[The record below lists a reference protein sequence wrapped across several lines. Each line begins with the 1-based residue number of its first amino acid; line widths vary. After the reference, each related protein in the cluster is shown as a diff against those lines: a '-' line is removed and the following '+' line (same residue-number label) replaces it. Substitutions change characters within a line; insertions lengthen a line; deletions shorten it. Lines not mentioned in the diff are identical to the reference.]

1 MMYTLLTGHSCG
13 RLFAAAE
20 LRLGDRRS
28 EFRQALALVDM
39 LRVRVVGG

>member
-20 LRLGDRRS
+20 FGRY
-28 EFRQALALVDM
+28 ATCVK
-39 LRVRVVGG
+39 VPK